1 MGFGEK
7 RVTYY
12 YIHKDEKAAIE
23 IFQAECDR
31 LGPDPTGE
39 VRSGKIIL
47 KGMIEP
53 LKSLSPRNRGA
64 GVKLIISPFEEVL
77 EDRSGYTIAFDNE
90 RCEEI
95 DVHIYRDKREST
107 YEGLYLLKVSG
118 NEWDV
123 RFLVLSNA
131 DEFPTDR
138 FSRIR
143 IGNWHRFS

>member
-12 YIHKDEKAAIE
+12 YIHKDEKVAIE
-23 IFQAECDR
+23 IFQAEYDR
-31 LGPDPTGE
+31 LGPGPTGE

-138 FSRIR
+138 FSRTR
-143 IGNWHRFS
+143 IGNWHRFP